1 MAIVKMSKL
10 RLLGLK
16 KQQNKILAA
25 LQQTKSIELK
35 KTEDFDFLASG
46 TDIHNDEDLNE
57 KLSRLTSAI
66 HILEEAEKQSAL
78 QKTEGEK
85 PQKVKK
91 PLFSVRSSISFNQ
104 FKMITENEYEIFSAV
119 SELESCSEKLLL
131 FKNEISKHESIIE
144 QIKNFSEI
152 DVPLNMFKDTANT
165 KIMLCTL
172 PAEFEKPLTE
182 FFEKQQRVIIQKYKG
197 IGQVVFVLICTK
209 EDYTAFSEKLTQLSF
224 SRIFFD
230 YDKTPSELIN
240 THKQQIEYI
249 KEQRAALLGKIM
261 RHKPMLSD
269 IKLLYDYYNIAVYT
283 KEQKKNFKSSASTF
297 ILEAFVPEESI
308 EAVQQT
314 LKKETPNILIEFS
327 EINEQDNPPTYVR
340 NNALVKPFEAVTDMY
355 SPPSHNDR
363 DPNLYAGIFFFIFFG
378 IMLSD
383 AGYGLV
389 LAIVCFFLLKKFSME
404 DATRKVITVIALGG
418 ISTLL
423 WGTVFGGWFGID
435 LAVAADNGSALAAF
449 LNSLKWFN
457 PLEEPLLMMAL
468 CLGLGVFQILFGL
481 GLKGADLIKKGK
493 TLDALMDVGSWY
505 LLFIGIGLMALGSF
519 SKSLPEIGKYV
530 AISGLVLLVLTQ
542 GREKKGIF
550 AKIGKGFT
558 SLYGIVGYIG
568 DIISYSRLF
577 GLGLASGVVGLIM
590 NTLANLMLGTW
601 YLALFG
607 VIVLIVGHGFNI
619 GINVLGAYVHNSR
632 LQYVEFFSRFYTG
645 GGRTFV
651 PYGSKLKY
659 HIVK

>member
-25 LQQTKSIELK
+25 LQQTKSVELK
-35 KTEDFDFLASG
+35 KTEDFDFLANG
-46 TDIHNDEDLNE
+46 TDTDNTEDLNE

-66 HILEEAEKQSAL
+66 HILEEAEKQSVL
-78 QKTEGEK
+78 QKTEGF
-85 PQKVKK
+85 QKVKK
-91 PLFSVRSSISFNQ
+91 PLFSVRSSISFDQ

-119 SELESCSEKLLL
+119 SELEQCSDKLLSY
-131 FKNEISKHESIIE
+131 KNEISKHESIIE
-144 QIKNFSEI
+144 QIKNYSEI
-152 DVPLNMFKDTANT
+152 DIPLNLFKDTANT

-172 PAEFEKPLTE
+172 PSEFEKPFDE
-182 FFEKQQRVIIQKYKG
+182 FFQNQQRVILQKYKG
-197 IGQVVFVLICTK
+197 IGQAVVVLICIK
-209 EDYTAFSEKLTQLSF
+209 EDYAAFSDKLTQLGF
-224 SRIFFD
+224 SRISFD
-230 YDKTPSELIN
+230 YDKTPSEIIDSHRLR
-240 THKQQIEYI
+240 IEEI
-249 KEQRAALLGKIM
+249 KNQRAALLGEIL
-261 RHKPMLSD
+261 RHKPMLPD

-283 KEQKKNFKSSASTF
+283 KEQKRNFKSSASTF

-308 EAVQQT
+308 EEVEQT
-314 LKKETPNILIEFS
+314 LKKETPDILLEFM
-327 EINEQDNPPTYVR
+327 EIDEQDNPPTYVK

-355 SPPSHNDR
+355 SPPSHNER
-363 DPNLYAGIFFFIFFG
+363 DPNLYSGIFFFIFFG

-389 LAIVCFFLLKKFSME
+389 LAIVCFFLVKKFKME
-404 DATRKVITVIALGG
+404 DTTRKVIMVIALGG
-418 ISTLL
+418 VSTLI

-435 LAVAADNGSALAAF
+435 LEVAAGNGSALAAF

-481 GLKGADLIKKGK
+481 GLKGADLIQKGK
-493 TLDALMDVGSWY
+493 ISDALMDVGSWY
-505 LLFIGIGLMALGSF
+505 LFFIGVGLIALGSV
-519 SKSLPEIGKYV
+519 SQSLSEIGKYLTILSL
-530 AISGLVLLVLTQ
+530 ALLVLTQ

-550 AKIGKGFT
+550 AKIGKGLT

-590 NTLANLMLGTW
+590 NTLANLMFGTW
-601 YLALFG
+601 YLAVFG
-607 VIVLIVGHGFNI
+607 VVVLFIGHSFNI
-619 GINVLGAYVHNSR
+619 GINVLGAYVHDCR

-659 HIVK
+659 YKVN